1 MTDTPTLTGQDIAE
15 AQGAVRGL
23 LDRILDGTGST
34 SNDYVALRVLAARGP
49 WASGDA
55 LRDYLAGQPQLDL
68 DQRSAATLLDGLRAR
83 GLITSDSAGDAGP
96 VQLTA
101 AGTDLHAGLG
111 RAVAEV
117 TGELYAGIDRDD
129 LATAHRVLVQVT
141 ERSGRLR
148 AEVRGSAGGQA
159 PRESA
164 RG

>member
-15 AQGAVRGL
+15 AQGAVRAL
-23 LDRILDGTGST
+23 LDRILAGTGTT

-49 WASGDA
+49 WASAEA
-55 LRDYLAGQPQLDL
+55 LRDYLADQPQLDL

-83 GLITSDSAGDAGP
+83 GLITSDAAGAAGP

-101 AGTDLHAGLG
+101 AGTNLHADLG
-111 RAVAEV
+111 RAVAEM
-117 TGELYAGIDRDD
+117 TGELYADVDRDD

-141 ERSGRLR
+141 ERAGQL
-148 AEVRGSAGGQA
+148 RGSAAGPA
-159 PRESA
+159 PRGSV

>member
-23 LDRILDGTGST
+23 LDQVLAGTGTS

-49 WASGDA
+49 WASADE
-55 LRDYLAGQPQLDL
+55 LCDFLAGQPQLDL

-83 GLITSDSAGDAGP
+83 GLITSDAAGGTGP

-141 ERSGRLR
+141 ERAGQLR
-148 AEVRGSAGGQA
+148 AGG
-159 PRESA
+159 
-164 RG
+164 